1 MTLVRDIWLFGKRP
15 GRDKKVIKALLF
27 AKDQKTLRYSVSFP
41 TSVASAT
48 SQKSPDGECLVLQQ
62 AVQYK
67 RCQRGFFVW
76 NSLMRHMKHILC
88 KDKQ

>member
-1 MTLVRDIWLFGKRP
+1 M
-15 GRDKKVIKALLF
+15 IKALLF

-62 AVQYK
+62 AVLLYVQALPA
-67 RCQRGFFVW
+67 RILRLEQPNETHETHSLQRQAVAVTLL
-76 NSLMRHMKHILC
+76 S
-88 KDKQ
+88 Q